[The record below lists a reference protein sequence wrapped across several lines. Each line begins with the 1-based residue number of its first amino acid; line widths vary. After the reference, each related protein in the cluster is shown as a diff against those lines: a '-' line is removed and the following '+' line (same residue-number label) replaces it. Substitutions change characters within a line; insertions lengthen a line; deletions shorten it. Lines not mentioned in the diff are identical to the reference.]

1 MQGRRVSELRPW
13 LKVYIGSILIGGL
26 GLLAFVSSDLAFLD
40 WRPRFLAILALWSV
54 MIGVASMSPIP
65 LPRGGA
71 TVTVTSALDFAAIL
85 VFGPAVACW
94 FGVVSDLLT
103 NVLVKRNPLHK
114 IAFNLGQ
121 IILSIGAAG
130 LLYLHLGGRVGG
142 DFALDSTQVVPLL
155 SAPLLY
161 FFLNTGLISVA
172 IGLKEKISALRIWQ
186 TNFQWEILHVLF
198 FLPFGILLALV
209 HLRIGPLGVALFLIP
224 LFLARYSFKLWID
237 TKASHIATVQA
248 LVSAIDA
255 SDPFTRGHSYRIS
268 KYAVRIARDLGVP
281 EREVEEIEYGALLH
295 DVGKIAIQHDVLLKP
310 GRLNESER
318 ELMKTHPKVG
328 HDILK
333 GLKFLEGAA
342 EIVYCH
348 HEQPDGKGYP
358 RGLTGNRIPMG
369 SRIIMV
375 VDAFDAMTSD
385 RPYRR
390 GLAPEIA
397 YEELRRHA
405 GTQFFPE
412 VVESLITLHQTNGL
426 FDEIDVD
433 ELEMYTSDRYNSR
446 ILEQFVMAKLVKTYG
461 PDKERFL
468 ERIRGRRVFAD
479 EAIPIDT
486 TINPNEAQEAPSAI
500 RSAAPGELGRAS

>member
-1 MQGRRVSELRPW
+1 VKDLQPW
-13 LKVYIGSILIGGL
+13 LRVYVIATLCAGMM
-26 GLLAFVSSDLAFLD
+26 LLAFISGDLGGLD
-40 WRPRFLAILALWSV
+40 WHPKSLANLILWSV
-54 MIGVASMSPIP
+54 MIAVAAMSPIP

-85 VFGPAVACW
+85 IFGPAIACW

-103 NVLVKRNPLHK
+103 NVAVKRNPLYK
-114 IAFNLGQ
+114 VSFNLGQ
-121 IILSIGAAG
+121 IILSIGLAG
-130 LLYLHLGGRVGG
+130 LTYEQLGGRVGASF
-142 DFALDSTQVVPLL
+142 DLDRTQIVPLL
-155 SAPLLY
+155 MAPLVY
-161 FFLNTGLISVA
+161 FLVNTGLISLA
-172 IGLKEKISALRIWQ
+172 IGLKERISALRIWQ
-186 TNFQWEILHVLF
+186 TNFQWEILHVFF
-198 FLPFGILLALV
+198 FLPFGILLSLV
-209 HLRIGPLGVALFLIP
+209 HLRIGPVGVALFLIP
-224 LFLARYSFKLWID
+224 LFLARFSFKLWID

-268 KYAVRIARDLGVP
+268 KYAVRIARHLGVS

-295 DVGKIAIQHDVLLKP
+295 DVGKIAIQHDILLKP
-310 GRLNESER
+310 GRLDDNER

-342 EIVYCH
+342 EVVYCH

-358 RGLTGNRIPMG
+358 RGLGPDRIPMG

-390 GLAPEIA
+390 GLAPEVA
-397 YEELRRHA
+397 YEELRRHS
-405 GTQFFPE
+405 GTQFFAE
-412 VVESLITLHQTNGL
+412 VVEALIDLHVSSGL

-433 ELEMYTSDRYNSR
+433 ELEMYTSDQYNSR
-446 ILEQFVMAKLVKTYG
+446 ILEEYVMKKLEKAYG
-461 PDKERFL
+461 PDKERYVQ
-468 ERIRGRRVFAD
+468 RRRKQSD
-479 EAIPIDT
+479 DDQIPVAS
-486 TINPNEAQEAPSAI
+486 TINPNA
-500 RSAAPGELGRAS
+500 